1 MKTSRTAIQTYQQC
15 PRKRYWQFHYNGQG
29 IEPVK
34 QSIPLVW
41 GGGIHTGVEH
51 LLKGDSVDD
60 AVGFALEAYSEAC
73 QDRSFD
79 IDDLESQSFVYNEGR
94 ALIEGFTRAWALE
107 RLPDFIGTYEILE
120 VEQEGLWKD
129 WSDNVDLAYRPDA
142 LLRKRNTGGLY
153 VFNLKS
159 SYAWGKREE
168 QSSRYNVQGLSEMAA
183 LEHRLGERIAGIQD
197 EIFIKGPRLE
207 KNDQK
212 YQSTFLVHPWLKSG
226 VISDDDE
233 WGWKYYYEQN
243 GRSTRLGNAFSR
255 VNVWEHQSM
264 KDWIRMLSELQV
276 QPHLGNP
283 LSELFVTPVPHE
295 RNEQE
300 LSEWLRQ
307 VRAQEEEV
315 HTNVRRV
322 GTDFDREWLDVYF
335 PMHRHSCF
343 SYQRTC
349 EYAPLCHDR
358 LAPDCGLYQI
368 RKDHHEI
375 IQQDS

>member
-1 MKTSRTAIQTYQQC
+1 MKTSRSAITTYQNC
-15 PRKRYWQFHYNGQG
+15 PRKRYWQYHFNTTG

-41 GGGIHTGVEH
+41 GAGIHIGVAK
-51 LLKGDSVDD
+51 LLEGLRVDD
-60 AVGFALEAYSEAC
+60 AVGFALEAYSEQC
-73 QDRSFD
+73 QDRAFD
-79 IDDLESQSFVYNEGR
+79 IDELESQSFVYNEGK
-94 ALIEGFTRAWALE
+94 ALIEGFTRAWSIE
-107 RLPDFIGTYEILE
+107 RLPDFLGTYEVLE
-120 VEQEGLWKD
+120 VEQEGLWRD

-142 LLRKRNTGGLY
+142 LLRKRNTGDLY

-168 QSSRYNVQGLSEMAA
+168 QASRYNVQGLSEMAA
-183 LEHRLGERIAGIQD
+183 VEHRLGERIAGIQD
-197 EIFIKGPRLE
+197 EIFIKGSRQE
-207 KNDQK
+207 KDNQK
-212 YQSTFLVHPWLKSG
+212 FQSTFLVHPWLKTG
-226 VISDDDE
+226 ITSDDDE

-243 GRSTRLGNAFSR
+243 GKNTRLGNAFNR

-264 KDWIRMLSELQV
+264 KDWIDMLSNMQV
-276 QPHLGNP
+276 QPVLGNP

-315 HTNVRRV
+315 RTNVRRV

-335 PMHRHSCF
+335 PMYRHSCF

-349 EYAPLCHDR
+349 EFAALCHDR
-358 LAPDCGLYQI
+358 LQPDCGLYQP
-368 RKDHHEI
+368 RKDHHAEVI
-375 IQQDS
+375 DA